1 MEYNL
6 KIIYS
11 LQEKKSILF
20 KEKINLEREEQKSSV
35 KHGNVRFNLSSP
47 FIIS

>member
-11 LQEKKSILF
+11 SGEKINPF